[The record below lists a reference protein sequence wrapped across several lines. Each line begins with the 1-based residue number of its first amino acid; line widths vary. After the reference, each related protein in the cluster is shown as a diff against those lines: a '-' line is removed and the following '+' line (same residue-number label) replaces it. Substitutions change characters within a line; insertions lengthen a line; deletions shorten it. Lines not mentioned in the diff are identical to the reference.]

1 MPHDSRVPRLPE
13 HQIAGLTG
21 VEAAQ
26 SGRIHLRE
34 GDVHDL
40 TWDLA
45 SGVLSGS
52 VSSGPRPG
60 DAAHVRVQLELLTPE
75 DPADRGPEGELWI
88 PVASRCDCSSGTSC
102 EHAAAVLYAVSR
114 IRAGGE
120 LAEATVGRPAWREL
134 LDPLMVETPE
144 DAPRLPLAIGVELQ
158 AEPLRRTH
166 YAWGNEPATPGHI
179 HAGRP
184 LHLGIRPL
192 RAGKRGNWIK
202 SGLSWRTFEFRG
214 MNQEYVSAHA
224 DALTQLFTVAESERS
239 YTRGPVEHLWLETI
253 RTPLIW
259 EFLSAARDAG
269 VELIPQGNL
278 GSVELAG
285 QARVSLD
292 LEAVGEAVG
301 DEAGAEDGTDLEL
314 RVAVSIDGTRALL
327 PRPLGESAV
336 MDVRLPRGPRSGR
349 SPNERI
355 DLVLAPAEIPLPKQI
370 RSLLDCGAPLLVP
383 RADTPEFFR
392 EAYPRLRRHIT
403 VTSTDASVPLPS
415 IPPPSLHL
423 DAVYSPDDT
432 VELHWSWRYHDP
444 ERTVP
449 VDRRSGG
456 HRDLDHEDAVLAEV
470 RTSWPT
476 AAHDGTEVLH
486 GVDTAL
492 FTEQVLDA
500 LRGLRH
506 VQVEVSG
513 QRHRYRELLDAP
525 QVRVTQQESAG
536 KHDWFDLAFEVTIEG
551 RTIPFPSL
559 FRALAEGRSKLLLPD
574 RTYFSLEHESLDGL
588 RRLIAEGEALAEWEP
603 DHQRISRVHL
613 DFWEDIAALADEAR
627 EAASFT
633 RGVGALRSLQ
643 DVPAPQPPES
653 FRAELRPYQ
662 LEGLTWLH
670 FLHGQG
676 LGGILADDMGLG
688 KTLQTLALIATVR
701 AEQDAAATGSGSA
714 AEGAAQ
720 DPAEGAAQDAPGDA
734 AARSPRPGSRRPF
747 LVVAPSSV
755 LGVWEA
761 EAARFAPDL
770 DLRVV
775 DRTSRARGR
784 VLRGAVEDADIVVTS
799 YTLLRIDSE
808 EFIAQEWDGVILDEA
823 QFVKNRATAAHRTA
837 RKLRAP
843 FRLAVTG
850 TPLENSLTD
859 LWSLLA
865 LTVPGLFPSASR
877 FTREFVR
884 PIESGEDPARMARLR
899 RRIRPFVLRRTKELV
914 ASDLP
919 AKQEQVARIPLEPE
933 HRELYDS
940 VLQRERKKVL
950 GLIDDMDRNRFIV
963 FRSLTLLRMLALDPR
978 IVEGEWGEVPS
989 SKMNALMGKLDEVLA
1004 EGHRVLIFSQFT
1016 SFLRRVGD
1024 ELLSRDVPFSYLDG
1038 STRNRAQVID
1048 GFRGGDDPVFL
1059 ISLKAG
1065 GFGLTLT
1072 EADYVFLLDPWWNPA
1087 AEAQAIDRTHRIGQT
1102 SSVMVYR
1109 LVAEGTIEEK
1119 VLALQEKKAALFDA
1133 LTDGGDA
1140 FSKHLTATDIRD
1152 LFGAKDSADEGTP
1165 ESRDAPGQPLTK
1177 P

>member
-1 MPHDSRVPRLPE
+1 MPHDSRVPRIPE

-26 SGRIHLRE
+26 AGRTHLRE
-34 GDVHDL
+34 GDVGDL
-40 TWDLA
+40 TWDLGE
-45 SGVLSGS
+45 GVLSGT
-52 VSSGPRPG
+52 VQTGAAAE
-60 DAAHVRVQLELLTPE
+60 DAARVRVQLELLGSG
-75 DPADRGPEGELWI
+75 DPAEQGPEGELWI
-88 PVASRCDCSSGTSC
+88 PVASRCDCPARTSC

-114 IRAGGE
+114 IRTAGE
-120 LAEATVGRPAWREL
+120 AEQPGSAERGGWRAL
-134 LDPLMVETPE
+134 LDPLMVETAE
-144 DAPRLPLAIGVELQ
+144 QTPRLPLAIGIELL
-158 AEPLRRTH
+158 AEPLVRTR
-166 YAWGNEPATPGHI
+166 YAFGNEPATPAHL

-184 LHLGIRPL
+184 LHLGIRPM

-214 MNQEYVSAHA
+214 MNQEYVPAHA

-239 YTRGPVEHLWLETI
+239 YTRGPVEHLWLESI

-259 EFLSAARDAG
+259 EFLVAARAAG
-269 VELIPQGNL
+269 VELVPQGSL
-278 GSVELAG
+278 GEVRLA
-285 QARVSLD
+285 QLARVSLD
-292 LEAVGEAVG
+292 LEAVGEDVR
-301 DEAGAEDGTDLEL
+301 DGEGSDLEL
-314 RVAVSIDGTRALL
+314 RVAVSIDGQRALL
-327 PRPLGESAV
+327 PRPIGESAV
-336 MDVRLPRGPRSGR
+336 MDVRLGSRTARGG
-349 SPNERI
+349 ERI
-355 DLVLAPAEIPLPKQI
+355 DLVLAPAEIPLPRQI
-370 RSLLDCGAPLLVP
+370 RSLLDRGAPLLIP
-383 RADTPEFFR
+383 RADTAEFFR

-403 VTSTDASVPLPS
+403 VTSTDTSVPLPS

-423 DAVYSPDDT
+423 QAAYSPDDALA
-432 VELHWSWRYHDP
+432 LHWSWRYHDP
-444 ERTVP
+444 ERTVA
-449 VDRRSGG
+449 VDRRTGG
-456 HRDLDHEDAVLAEV
+456 HRDLDHEDSVLAEV
-470 RTSWPT
+470 RTLWPT
-476 AAHDGTEVLH
+476 AALDAAETLH

-492 FTEQVLDA
+492 FTEQVLDP
-500 LRGLRH
+500 LRSLRH
-506 VQVEVSG
+506 VQVVVTG

-525 QVRVTQQESAG
+525 QVRVTQQDSPG

-551 RTIPFPSL
+551 RTIAFPTL

-588 RRLIAEGEALAEWEP
+588 RRLIVEGEALAEWEP
-603 DHQRISRVHL
+603 DHQRISRYHL
-613 DFWEDIAALADEAR
+613 DFWDDITAVADEAR
-627 EAASFT
+627 ESAAFT
-633 RGVGALRSLQ
+633 AHVGALRAVSRL
-643 DVPAPQPPES
+643 DPPQLPEG

-662 LEGLTWLH
+662 REGLAWLH
-670 FLHGQG
+670 FLHRQG
-676 LGGILADDMGLG
+676 MGGILADDMGLG

-701 AEQDAAATGSGSA
+701 AQRRSA
-714 AEGAAQ
+714 
-720 DPAEGAAQDAPGDA
+720 
-734 AARSPRPGSRRPF
+734 PRHPF

-761 EAARFAPDL
+761 EAARFAPGL

-784 VLRGAVEDADIVVTS
+784 TLSAVVDGADIVVTS
-799 YTLLRIDSE
+799 YTLLRID
-808 EFIAQEWDGVILDEA
+808 AQEFTDQEWEGLILDEA

-837 RKLRAP
+837 RRLRAP

-850 TPLENSLTD
+850 TPLENSLGD

-865 LTVPGLFPSASR
+865 LTVPGLFPSAVR
-877 FTREFVR
+877 FTREYAR

-899 RRIRPFVLRRTKELV
+899 RRIRPFMLRRTKELV

-919 AKQEQVARIPLEPE
+919 EKQEQVARIPLEPA

-950 GLIDDMDRNRFIV
+950 GLIDEDMDRNRFIV
-963 FRSLTLLRMLALDPR
+963 FRSLTLLRMLALDPA
-978 IVEGEWGEVPS
+978 IVEGGDHEVPS
-989 SKMNALMGKLDEVLA
+989 SKMNALLGKLEEVLA

-1038 STRNRAQVID
+1038 STRDRSQVID
-1048 GFRGGDDPVFL
+1048 GFRRGEDPVFL

-1087 AEAQAIDRTHRIGQT
+1087 AEAQAVDRTHRIGQT
-1102 SSVMVYR
+1102 RNVMVYR
-1109 LVAEGTIEEK
+1109 MVAEGTIEEK
-1119 VLALQEKKAALFDA
+1119 VLALQERKAALFDS

-1140 FSKHLTATDIRD
+1140 FSRSLTAGEIRE
-1152 LFGAKDSADEGTP
+1152 LFAQEPRS
-1165 ESRDAPGQPLTK
+1165 
-1177 P
+1177 